1 MREGT
6 ITTAQSE
13 YYKRPADERYP
24 TVQALVDAAEY
35 DRTHSAERVYN
46 LRDLEAV
53 TIDVPADRAARDLA
67 GIASTTELRLQ
78 SPTGSATLTHYAFGQ
93 LARTIGAPASYLRT
107 LPPELA
113 AANLNHGLHDAAPVG
128 TTANLLVKANGGT
141 PIIRACTSET
151 YGRVWDG
158 QLFGETLRHFNPDTG
173 YTLPPTWDGKPAGAY
188 RGDRDSFLILINGG
202 SIVLDPSLS
211 NARVTSPAP
220 GDGMYRG
227 IMLRNSE
234 VGHCSITIETV
245 LYRYICGN
253 HCLWGAMIDRTFRR
267 RHVGAKITRDTM
279 AELNTL
285 AWKWTRRAASD
296 DERIIRGLI
305 DHEIAHTKDAVIDE
319 LKKMGATKEQATEAY
334 ATCEIKEQASPRS
347 FWGLAQGI
355 TRNSQESGYQDE
367 RLQLDQLA
375 AAVLKRGA
383 ALVTV

>member
-1 MREGT
+1 MAT

-46 LRDLEAV
+46 LRDLKAV
-53 TIDVPADRAARDLA
+53 ALHAETGPDARPVLQLASPAGR
-67 GIASTTELRLQ
+67 
-78 SPTGSATLTHYAFGQ
+78 ATLTHYAFGQ

-158 QLFGETLRHFNPDTG
+158 QLFGETLRHFNPGTG
-173 YTLPPTWDGKPAGAY
+173 YTLPPTWDGQPAGAY
-188 RGDRDSFLILINGG
+188 RGDRDSFLILVNGG
-202 SIVLDPSLS
+202 SIVTDPSLS
-211 NARVTSPAP
+211 RGSM
-220 GDGMYRG
+220 GGRDSDKHGGEEMYRG

-267 RHVGAKITRDTM
+267 RHVGTRITRDTM

-305 DHEIAHTKDAVIDE
+305 DHEIAHTKEAVVDE

-347 FWGLAQGI
+347 FWGLAQGL